1 MFCQNCGAQMGG
13 AFCNSC
19 GARAS
24 QTPPPP
30 PPPPPAQYTP
40 TPPQYAPPQYAQPP
54 YTQPLAP
61 PAKSGSGLKILLVV
75 LGIFLL
81 LGMVAVGGIMYAV
94 HRAKQ
99 AIASTTG
106 VDLNS
111 FSEQRH
117 GPARRLDACALLT
130 KDDLSQILN
139 LPVDRA
145 EGTGLSTHSTC
156 KYYSAAAQQ
165 RGSDEAAAAVKKLQE
180 SGKSGDSNANTEQQL
195 ANLGNM
201 IRGIT
206 SAAAGAGD
214 EAILSIETESDNA
227 KAAMAG
233 FKLGMG
239 VATIGMGKDAD
250 PAAKAAIRQ
259 DVSGV
264 GDEAMFGP
272 LLSLFMFRQ
281 GDVSVQLDGRTLPGG
296 RDAQIAIAKHIAS
309 KL

>member
-1 MFCQNCGAQMGG
+1 MRHRRIRMFCQNCGAQMGG

-139 LPVDRA
+139 LPSIVPKA
-145 EGTGLSTHSTC
+145 PAC
-156 KYYSAAAQQ
+156 PPIPP
-165 RGSDEAAAAVKKLQE
+165 
-180 SGKSGDSNANTEQQL
+180 ANT
-195 ANLGNM
+195 
-201 IRGIT
+201 
-206 SAAAGAGD
+206 
-214 EAILSIETESDNA
+214 
-227 KAAMAG
+227 
-233 FKLGMG
+233 
-239 VATIGMGKDAD
+239 
-250 PAAKAAIRQ
+250 
-259 DVSGV
+259 
-264 GDEAMFGP
+264 
-272 LLSLFMFRQ
+272 
-281 GDVSVQLDGRTLPGG
+281 TLPPRSSEGPTKRRRLLRNCRSPVNPETLTPIRNSSSRTWG
-296 RDAQIAIAKHIAS
+296 I
-309 KL
+309 